1 MAKSVLV
8 FGIFILATVS
18 QSGAIWDVAK
28 IDSLHFGEPYSPFA
42 LDRLGVVT
50 EEFITQRL
58 DNFDPQNNR
67 SFEMVSFSNTVH
79 LGYFVNENVSISC
92 RDIFKINSMP
102 QRAVQ
107 FCCIWA
113 ANGR

>member
-1 MAKSVLV
+1 MGKAIFV
-8 FGIFILATVS
+8 FGIFILATVF
-18 QSGAIWDVAK
+18 QSEALWDVAQ

-67 SFEMVSFSNTVH
+67 SFEMVSSSKT
-79 LGYFVNENVSISC
+79 
-92 RDIFKINSMP
+92 
-102 QRAVQ
+102 
-107 FCCIWA
+107 
-113 ANGR
+113 